1 MPPAMLDFDLQ
12 FSNGADGYVV
22 RLVNSPRGSLPA
34 QRFTLP
40 FSQAELTAFVDQLL
54 YSPNRQSALFQGM
67 VKLFGSQLYDALFA
81 GELRVS
87 LGRCVDEARDKGI
100 PLRIKLRLHEAPEL
114 AGLPWEFLYHVGRD
128 SFLVLDSGIPLVH
141 SLELAEAVEPIL
153 VSPPLRILAV
163 ISNPAGLGPALD
175 VEAEWRLLQ
184 ESIADLLGQG
194 RVVVERLPTPTL
206 PALQR
211 ALSSHEIHILHFVGH
226 GLFEEGE
233 SEGAGG
239 QGMLI
244 FEDERGEAALVEAER
259 LGRLLANA
267 RSLRLALLNACEG
280 ARTAFDDPFAGVAQT
295 LLRQGIPA
303 AIAMQFPISDEASLT
318 FSHEF
323 YASLAD
329 GHPLD
334 RALTSA
340 RVAIY
345 TRHGGSEWA
354 TPRLFMHAADGV
366 LWRLQDDTAGELAQA
381 SADATRTG
389 RGLTTLAALIQTP
402 AVRDAVIA
410 FQTDLEAA
418 SQQIDLLAALK
429 EMHDHLHNVEFQC
442 YRIIEQEMARFPA
455 DDLAVDNLLDNEL
468 TLQDL
473 VEKVRQSAGRAV
485 LAQEAS
491 GWIGDL
497 AEARRL
503 LRAALETQDPQSLRG
518 SVRLLRRL
526 LTKEPSRINERLNR
540 TAGSLRLGP
549 IESALAAVA
558 EQLAT
563 VQASVDPQ
571 ALRQLNEGVEALG
584 RLAQTLAQTVSDHNL
599 WQTLDIELRRVDAV
613 LVHDLDELI
622 FTWPDVQRMAQA
634 LRRNVSAPW
643 AETLAREEEQL
654 DGALQ
659 AQNLALVRRCFYR
672 FRRQAGIRFYQVD
685 AELKN
690 LCGEVA
696 RIATPLDSIL
706 RILG

>member
-1 MPPAMLDFDLQ
+1 MPPAMLDFDLHI
-12 FSNGADGYVV
+12 SNGADGYVV

-34 QRFTLP
+34 QHLTLP
-40 FSQAELTAFVDQLL
+40 FSEAELSSFVEQLL
-54 YSPNRQSALFQGM
+54 YSPNRQSGLFQGM
-67 VKLFGSQLYDALFA
+67 VKLFGSQLYEALFA

-87 LGRCVDEARDKGI
+87 LGRCLDEARDKGI

-114 AGLPWEFLYHVGRD
+114 AGLPWEFLYHAGRD
-128 SFLVLDSGIPLVH
+128 SFLVLDSGTPLVH
-141 SLELAEAVEPIL
+141 SLELAEAVEPI
-153 VSPPLRILAV
+153 VISPPLRILAV

-184 ESIADLLGQG
+184 ESLADLRGQG
-194 RVVVERLPTPTL
+194 RVVVERLATPTL

-211 ALSSHEIHILHFVGH
+211 ALSGQEIHILHFVGH
-226 GLFEEGE
+226 GLFEEGA
-233 SEGAGG
+233 GAGG
-239 QGMLI
+239 QGLLI

-303 AIAMQFPISDEASLT
+303 VIAMQFPIGDRAALT

-329 GHPLD
+329 GHGLD

-366 LWRLQDDTAGELAQA
+366 LWRLQEETASELAQA

-389 RGLTTLAALIQTP
+389 RGLTTLAALMQKP
-402 AVRDAVIA
+402 AVRDAVVA

-418 SQQIDLLAALK
+418 GQQIDLLAGLK

-442 YRIIEQEMARFPA
+442 YRIIEQEIARFPA
-455 DDLAVDNLLDNEL
+455 DDLAVENLLDNEL

-473 VEKVRQSAGRAV
+473 VEKVRQSAGRAG
-485 LAQEAS
+485 LAQEAHT
-491 GWIGDL
+491 WIDDL

-503 LRAALETQDPQSLRG
+503 LRTALETQDPQSLRG

-549 IESALAAVA
+549 IESALTAVA

-622 FTWPDVQRMAQA
+622 FTWPDVRRMAQA
-634 LRRNVSAPW
+634 LRRDISAPW
-643 AETLAREEEQL
+643 AETLAREEAQL